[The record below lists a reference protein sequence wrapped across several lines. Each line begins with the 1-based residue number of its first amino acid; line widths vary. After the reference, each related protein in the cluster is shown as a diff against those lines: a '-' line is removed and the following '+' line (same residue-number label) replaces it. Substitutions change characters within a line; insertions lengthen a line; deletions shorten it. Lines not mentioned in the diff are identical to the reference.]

1 MNFVKNKTNRKFA
14 ADLDKNDRLK
24 DFRNRFYIPQDKI
37 YFDGNSLGLL
47 SKDAEQSLNR
57 VLDEWKNQAIGGWLN
72 AQRPWFYFAEQIG
85 EMAAEIVGAKPKELI
100 LTGTTTVNIHAL
112 ISTFYQPKGTKT
124 KILADE
130 LNFPSDIY
138 ALEGQLKLKGFNPKE
153 HLILVPS
160 EDGNLLDEQ
169 KIVEMMTD
177 EVAVVFLPSVLYRSG
192 QLLDM
197 EYLTS
202 EAHKRDIVIGF
213 DCSHSAGAVPHHFS
227 DWGVDFA
234 LFCSYKYLNG
244 GPGCAAFLYINEKH
258 FDKKPQLPGWFGYK
272 KEKQFDLLID
282 FEHEKSAGG
291 WQISSPGILGSS
303 PIEGALNIIL
313 EAGIENVRKKSVH
326 LTTYLICL
334 IEELLENDRY
344 QFKIITPKNPD
355 QRSGHVAISHAS
367 ETYRVNEA
375 LKARGVVPDFRP
387 PDIIRLAPIALYNT
401 FDEVWQVVHYLKEI
415 IDQKAYLNFSTDKS
429 AIT

>member
-1 MNFVKNKTNRKFA
+1 MEFSKPKTNRQFA
-14 ADLDKNDRLK
+14 ADLDTNDQLK
-24 DFRNRFYIPQDKI
+24 HFRDRFYIPHDKI

-72 AQRPWFYFAEQIG
+72 GQRPWFYFAEQIG
-85 EMAAEIVGAKPKELI
+85 EMAAKIVGAKPKELI
-100 LTGTTTVNIHAL
+100 LTGTTTINIHSL
-112 ISTFYQPKGTKT
+112 ISTFYQPKGKKT

-138 ALEGQLKLKGFNPKE
+138 ALEGQLKIKGFNPDE

-160 EDGNLLDEQ
+160 EDGNLLDER

-177 EVAVVFLPSVLYRSG
+177 EVAIVFLPSVLYRSG

-197 EYLTS
+197 EYLTN
-202 EAHKRDIVIGF
+202 EAHKRDILIGF

-258 FDKKPQLPGWFGYK
+258 FDKEPELPGWFGYK

-291 WQISSPGILGSS
+291 WQISSPGILGTS
-303 PIEGALNIIL
+303 PIEGSLNITL
-313 EAGIENVRKKSVH
+313 EAGIENIRKKSIH
-326 LTTYLICL
+326 LTSYLICL
-334 IEELLENDRY
+334 IEELLENDHY
-344 QFKIITPKNPD
+344 QFKIITPKNPG
-355 QRSGHVAISHAS
+355 QRSGHVAITHAS
-367 ETYRVNEA
+367 ETYRINEA
-375 LKARGVVPDFRP
+375 LKASGVVPDFRP
-387 PDIIRLAPIALYNT
+387 PDVIRLAPIALYNT
-401 FDEVWQVVHYLKEI
+401 FDEVWQVAHHLKEI
-415 IDQKAYLNFSTDKS
+415 VDQKEYLNFSKDKS

>member
-1 MNFVKNKTNRKFA
+1 MKFNKNKTERQFA
-14 ADLDKNDRLK
+14 VDLDTNDQLSK
-24 DFRNRFYIPQDKI
+24 FRNRFYIPDDTI

-47 SKDAEQSLNR
+47 SKDAEDSLNR
-57 VLDEWKNQAIGGWLN
+57 VLNEWKTQAIGGWLKG
-72 AQRPWFYFAEQIG
+72 QRPWFYFAEEIG
-85 EMAAEIVGAKPKELI
+85 EMASKIVGAKPKELV

-112 ISTFYQPKGTKT
+112 ISTFYQPKGIKT

-138 ALEGQLKLKGFNPKE
+138 ALEGQLKLKGYNPDE
-153 HLILVPS
+153 HLLLVPS
-160 EDGNLLDEQ
+160 DDGNILNEQ
-169 KIVEMMTD
+169 HIVDMMTE
-177 EVAVVFLPSVLYRSG
+177 EVAVIFLPSVLYRSG

-197 EYLTS
+197 EYLTK
-202 EAHKRDIVIGF
+202 EAHKRDIFIGF

-244 GPGCAAFLYINEKH
+244 GPGCSAFLYINEKH
-258 FDKKPQLPGWFGYK
+258 FDKEPMLPGWFGYK

-282 FEHEKSAGG
+282 FEHQKSAGG
-291 WQISSPGILGSS
+291 WQISSPGILGTS
-303 PIEGALNIIL
+303 PIEGALNITL
-313 EAGIENVRKKSVH
+313 EAGIENIRKKSVH
-326 LTTYLICL
+326 LTSYLICL
-334 IEELLENDRY
+334 IEDLLENDHY
-344 QFKIITPKNPD
+344 QFNIITPKNPD
-355 QRSGHVAISHAS
+355 KRSGHVAITHKTD
-367 ETYRVNEA
+367 TYRINEA

-401 FDEVWQVVHYLKEI
+401 FDEVWQVVNHLKEI
-415 IDQKAYLNFSTDKS
+415 VDQKEYLNFSDDKS